1 MENQNSKELKYEGMA
16 ALVIDRINDLKDYSK
31 GRFDSLESYNM
42 RQNGNLSE
50 AVERIERLEQECHER
65 KFTCKA
71 AVEVL
76 QKETRYAKF
85 LNWIDNHRTASIL
98 LLLGVIFGAVVI
110 VDVVQDLDFI
120 MKLIGLIL

>member
-1 MENQNSKELKYEGMA
+1 MA

-42 RQNGNLSE
+42 RQNDNLSK
-50 AVERIERLEQECHER
+50 AVERIERLEQESHER

-85 LNWIDNHRTASIL
+85 LHWIDNHRTASIL
-98 LLLGVIFGAVVI
+98 LLLGVIFGVVVI
-110 VDVVQDLDFI
+110 VDVVQDLDLI